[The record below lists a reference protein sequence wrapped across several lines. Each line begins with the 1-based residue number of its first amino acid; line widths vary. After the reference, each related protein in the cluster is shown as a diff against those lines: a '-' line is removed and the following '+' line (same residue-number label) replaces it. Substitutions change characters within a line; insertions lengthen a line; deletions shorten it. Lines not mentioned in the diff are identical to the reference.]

1 MNKDNQRTI
10 LAGHHEGSLD
20 FRKGQGKDE
29 ITAMEPV
36 LRGPGNAAETADG
49 IVAAT
54 PEPDDENVRR
64 CDHCGKPMKEGYYL
78 GGEFAC
84 SDECALALYH
94 GDKAQMDEDL
104 SHADEADG
112 ECYWTEWDS
121 VYFD

>member
-1 MNKDNQRTI
+1 MNKDNQRSI
-10 LAGHHEGSLD
+10 LAGHYEGGLD

-29 ITAMEPV
+29 ITAMEPA
-36 LRGPGNAAETADG
+36 LRGSGNVAETADG
-49 IVAAT
+49 IVAAI

>member
-1 MNKDNQRTI
+1 MNKDKQRTI
-10 LAGHHEGSLD
+10 LAGHYESSLD

-29 ITAMEPV
+29 ITAMEPA
-36 LRGPGNAAETADG
+36 LRGPGNVAETADG

-84 SDECALALYH
+84 SDKCALALYH